1 MMWFVVILC
10 HFMSSI
16 VIWIHVI
23 LCHFMSSI
31 VIWIHVILCH
41 FVSFCNLMSFL
52 CHLMSYYVIWC
63 HIMWFDMSFCVIWCL
78 IMSFFVILMSFYVI
92 WCHFVSFYVIIS
104 CHLKTFVTF
113 MYVFFSVFWVVDEG
127 YCARFLCCGKCLM
140 LPWCFAMADF
150 LFLFL
155 FFVCAGRWAWVV
167 FWHVEI
173 VVCRCVFLCS
183 GLISWFCAINSLFWG
198 AGHGLCVNCFMTYLS
213 YDTLC
218 VCVVD

>member
-1 MMWFVVILC
+1 
-10 HFMSSI
+10 
-16 VIWIHVI
+16 
-23 LCHFMSSI
+23 
-31 VIWIHVILCH
+31 
-41 FVSFCNLMSFL
+41 MSFL
-52 CHLMSYYVIWC
+52 CDLMSYYVIWC
-63 HIMWFDMSFCVIWCL
+63 HIMWFDMSYYVIWY
-78 IMSFFVILMSFYVI
+78 VILCHMLSYDVIFCDFDVILCHLLSYYVI
-92 WCHFVSFYVIIS
+92 WYVILCDLICHIMWFDVILCHFLWFWCHFVSFDVIIS

-140 LPWCFAMADF
+140 LPWCFVMADF

-183 GLISWFCAINSLFWG
+183 GWYYCFLWFIQY
-198 AGHGLCVNCFMTYLS
+198 LCV
-213 YDTLC
+213 
-218 VCVVD
+218 